1 MSQLKRSRVPQIEKK
16 KILNATTM
24 TQCSQIN
31 KLKKIARHGVLFKG
45 YNWTATTECLE
56 NMDLKDP
63 IIRQKGGVYD
73 VLNHSYWAA

>member
-1 MSQLKRSRVPQIEKK
+1 
-16 KILNATTM
+16 M